1 MTMTTILI
9 IMRTTTA
16 IKFAEV
22 TKKSIEMMVLSHYY
36 DGSYA
41 TNYEDDDDGHN
52 TDGDLLLT
60 SLSRFVL
67 VSFFPS
73 FVM

>member
-1 MTMTTILI
+1 MTTILV

-52 TDGDLLLT
+52 ADGDLLLT

-67 VSFFPS
+67 VSFFRS